1 MAYIERG
8 KISIVCLSI
17 ALVMTSSLAVADQLD
32 RAKLPGRQVRIAGA
46 CVGVGKRDCNYEE
59 RMSLAL
65 ESLEAAGKAGADIV
79 CLSELFAGW
88 TPETVP
94 GPTTNAV
101 AEIAA
106 KHSMYV
112 ICPIREK
119 VGEEEYNTAVLID
132 RKGKVVGWYRK
143 IFIAPGEMAIP
154 SQEGVKV
161 FDTDFGKISILNCF
175 DSNFAELWQ
184 QADLLGAEL
193 VFWISGGSANGMWL
207 NAYAVIHS
215 YNIVS
220 VGGGLMIDL
229 AGNEIDIEKPMPR
242 VRIGNIDL
250 DRVFVHQ
257 VGTVE
262 KINAMVEEHQGEV
275 EIERRYLHEGWYLL
289 HAIKPGVRVR
299 DLCKEH
305 EIETMRQY
313 RDRCR
318 IEIDEAREDR
328 KPI

>member
-1 MAYIERG
+1 MADIERG
-8 KISIVCLSI
+8 TISIVYLSI
-17 ALVMTSSLAVADQLD
+17 ALVMISSFAVAGQLE
-32 RAKLPGRQVRIAGA
+32 RAKLPGRQVRIAGIS
-46 CVGVGKRDCNYEE
+46 VGVGERDCNYEE
-59 RMSLAL
+59 RMSFVL
-65 ESLEAAGKAGADIV
+65 EHLEAAGKAGADIV

-101 AEIAA
+101 AEPA
-106 KHSMYV
+106 KQYNMYV

-119 VGEEEYNTAVLID
+119 VGEKEYNTAVLID
-132 RKGKVVGWYRK
+132 RKGKVAGWYRK
-143 IFIAPGEMAIP
+143 IFIAPGEEAIP

-161 FDTDFGKISILNCF
+161 FDTDFGKICILTCF

-193 VFWISGGSANGMWL
+193 VFWISGSSANGIWL

-220 VGGGLMIDL
+220 VGGGLMVDV
-229 AGNEIDIEKPMPR
+229 AGNEIDIEKPLPR
-242 VRIGNIDL
+242 VRVGNIDL

-262 KINAMVEEHQGEV
+262 KITKMVEEHKGEV
-275 EIERRYLHEGWYLL
+275 TIERRYLHEGWYLL
-289 HAIKPGVRVR
+289 RAIKPGVRVR
-299 DLCKEH
+299 DLCKEY

-318 IEIDEAREDR
+318 IEIDEAREER